1 MKTKTIVVLGSSNTD
16 MVIKSPKLPLPGETI
31 IGGAFFMN
39 QGGKGANQAVAAARM
54 GADVQFISKI
64 GTDIFGKQSI
74 KGYKDEG
81 INVDK
86 IFIDESA
93 PSGIALISVDGVGEN
108 SILVAPGANSNLL
121 PADLHKV
128 IEEIKQAGILLMQL
142 EIPMASIEYAAEAA
156 FNNNVK
162 VILNPAPACKL
173 SRKLIDC
180 LFLIVLNESE
190 AEYVSG
196 VSVSGEATA
205 IEAATKISDMG
216 VKNIIVTL
224 GSDGVIAMIDREVFK
239 VPAIKVN
246 AIDTTAAGDT
256 FCGVLSV
263 GIMEGMPVI
272 EAIKLANKAAAL
284 SVTRMGAQKS
294 IPYRNEFE

>member
-121 PADLHKV
+121 PADLDKV

>member
-121 PADLHKV
+121 PADLDKV

-239 VPAIKVN
+239 VPAIKVD

>member
-1 MKTKTIVVLGSSNTD
+1 MKNKTIVVLGSSNTD
-16 MVIKSPKLPLPGETI
+16 MVIKSQKLPLPGETI
-31 IGGAFFMN
+31 IGEDFFMN

-54 GADVQFISKI
+54 GADVLFISKI

-74 KGYKDEG
+74 TRYKNEG

-86 IFIDESA
+86 IFIDELN
-93 PSGIALISVDGVGEN
+93 PSGIALISVDNAGEN
-108 SILVAPGANSNLL
+108 SILVAPGANGNLL
-121 PADLHKV
+121 PADLDKV
-128 IEEIKQAGILLMQL
+128 IEEIKLAGILLMQL
-142 EIPMASIEYAAEAA
+142 EIPMETIEYAAEAA

-162 VILNPAPACKL
+162 VILNPAPAQKL
-173 SRKLIDC
+173 SQKLISS

-190 AEYVSG
+190 AEYLSDIPVTDTTS
-196 VSVSGEATA
+196 A
-205 IEAATKISDMG
+205 INAASKIADMG

-224 GSDGVIAMIDREVFK
+224 GSEGVVALIGREVFNI
-239 VPAIKVN
+239 PAIKVH

-263 GIMEGMPVI
+263 GIMEGMSIVQAI
-272 EAIKLANKAAAL
+272 EVANKAAAL

-294 IPYRNEFE
+294 IPYRKEFE

>member
-1 MKTKTIVVLGSSNTD
+1 MNNKTIVVLGSSNTD

-121 PADLHKV
+121 PADLDKV

-196 VSVSGEATA
+196 VPVSDEATA

>member
-1 MKTKTIVVLGSSNTD
+1 MNNKTIVVLGSSNTD

-121 PADLHKV
+121 PADLDKV

-162 VILNPAPACKL
+162 VILNPAPAGKL

-180 LFLIVLNESE
+180 LFLIVVNESE

-196 VSVSGEATA
+196 VSVSDEATA
-205 IEAATKISDMG
+205 IEAAKKISDMG

-239 VPAIKVN
+239 VPAIKVE